1 MTNRVINSKIDN
13 IEHFKRSEVMSKK
26 VTFGERDLE
35 LIQKIETYQK
45 EQNLPSFIE
54 AVRILCKKGLQ
65 VNELI
70 SQNR

>member
-1 MTNRVINSKIDN
+1 
-13 IEHFKRSEVMSKK
+13 MSKR

-35 LIQKIETYQK
+35 LIKKIETYQK
-45 EQNLPSFIE
+45 EQGFTSFIE

-70 SQNR
+70 KNAK

>member
-1 MTNRVINSKIDN
+1 MLNKLKGD
-13 IEHFKRSEVMSKK
+13 EVMAKQ

-35 LIQKIETYQK
+35 LIKKIETYQK
-45 EQNLPSFIE
+45 EQGLPSFIE

-70 SQNR
+70 SKNK